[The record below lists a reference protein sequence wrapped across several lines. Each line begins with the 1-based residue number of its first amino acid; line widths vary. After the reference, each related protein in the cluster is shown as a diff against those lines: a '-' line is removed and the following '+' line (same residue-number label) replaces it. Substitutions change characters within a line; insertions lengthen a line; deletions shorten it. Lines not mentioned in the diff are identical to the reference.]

1 MPSSL
6 SVIRPVLELLAENIG
21 ILPATGGAV
30 EELQRPDADE
40 RDDAEARG
48 SDDDVDAIGETSP
61 IGDALTYVPTPPIPR
76 TTRHL
81 FRYFI
86 DGSLRTYFIATG
98 IQHSRTFP
106 IELAQVGSACIFRRD
121 DGSLTL
127 HRRLRRILFLA
138 PKGAD
143 GLSDD
148 VWQKLQDAFQSHPE
162 FELCDTSQAGREDGR
177 RTDPR
182 THAGGKARRRM
193 HNIEVDII
201 DSTQEGTPPRSAG
214 AWAILDGGIRL
225 GDFIDKPHVLAVAKS
240 FDKNIRFVFGK
251 RPRERFDITRL
262 LKDLPPAHRTCA
274 FFSDKQKH
282 VVFWYVRLWDKV
294 DLDYPL
300 MGVVKLEVG
309 SPDGTEIETDL
320 INGLSSCIAAE
331 RSVTPYGKDSR
342 WHTHLYP
349 IYCAENAI
357 KANFYGEEAL
367 LAQFRWPKRATAA
380 VE

>member
-1 MPSSL
+1 MASAL
-6 SVIRPVLELLAENIG
+6 ATIRPALEILADNVS
-21 ILPATGGAV
+21 ILPARGGAV
-30 EELQRPDADE
+30 EDLQRPDADE
-40 RDDAEARG
+40 RDDAEARA
-48 SDDDVDAIGETSP
+48 SDDDVSLLGETAP
-61 IGDALTYVPTPPIPR
+61 QHDPLTYIPAAPVSR
-76 TTRHL
+76 SNRHL

-86 DGSLRTYFIATG
+86 DGSLRTYFVATG
-98 IQHSRTFP
+98 IQQNRTFP
-106 IELAQVGSACIFRRD
+106 IEIAQIGSACLFRRD
-121 DGSLTL
+121 DGRMTV
-127 HRRLRRILFLA
+127 HKRFRKILLLA

-143 GLSDD
+143 GLSED
-148 VWQKLQDAFQSHPE
+148 VWKKLEGAFKGGEE
-162 FELCDTSQAGREDGR
+162 FELCDTSQSGRADAR
-177 RTDPR
+177 RTDAR

-201 DSTQEGTPPRSAG
+201 DSTSNGNPARSPG

-240 FDKNIRFVFGK
+240 FDTSIRFFFGS

-262 LKDLPPAHRTCA
+262 LRDLPPAHRTSA
-274 FFSDKQKH
+274 FFADSQKH

-309 SPDGTEIETDL
+309 SPSGAEVETDL
-320 INGLSSCIAAE
+320 INDLSSCVTGE
-331 RSVTPYGKDSR
+331 RSVTPYGKDNR

-357 KANFYGEEAL
+357 KSNFFGEEAL
-367 LAQFRWPKRATAA
+367 LAQFRWPRRSATQDS
-380 VE
+380 